1 MCSGHKSP
9 CIAGS
14 DHKSMLLVVTVSDCH
29 YKQHRFMVA
38 SGNAWGFVAEAHA
51 QSVAVS
57 SGPDADEDQAFVNDL
72 SGAWLLQ
79 HRLSCLLYTSDAADD
94 LTRVDLGGRRII

>member
-1 MCSGHKSP
+1 
-9 CIAGS
+9 
-14 DHKSMLLVVTVSDCH
+14 
-29 YKQHRFMVA
+29 MVA

-79 HRLSCLLYTSDAADD
+79 HRLSERATDVPVGSGPTCHGSGQTPFEPRLA
-94 LTRVDLGGRRII
+94 